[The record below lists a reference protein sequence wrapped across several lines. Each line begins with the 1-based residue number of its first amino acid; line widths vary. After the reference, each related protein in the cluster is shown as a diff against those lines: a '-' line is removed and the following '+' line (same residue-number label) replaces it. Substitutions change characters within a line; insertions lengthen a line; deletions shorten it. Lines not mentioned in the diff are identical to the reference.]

1 MIDLLNLGSIA
12 AGIDMQLNERI
23 KMRWVALGRSQNWV
37 ARAIGVKE
45 NTFSRWMK
53 KPQKAIPVGKIR
65 KLAEVLETDVNTLL
79 GIPPVEIPEDASI
92 PDMMQ
97 SIRAYLD
104 QIDRLLGGKK

>member
-1 MIDLLNLGSIA
+1 ML
-12 AGIDMQLNERI
+12 RV
-23 KMRWVALGRSQNWV
+23 RLGRSQKWV
-37 ARAIGVKE
+37 ALQIGVPH
-45 NTFSRWMK
+45 NTFSVWMK
-53 KPQKAIPVGKIR
+53 KPTPPIPLTKLR

-79 GIPPVEIPEDASI
+79 NIPPVEIPAEASI